1 MKTLFKFFPI
11 FLLVLTLTGC
21 IDVQYKMNLKT
32 DGSGTIEE
40 IVYMNSAMIQMLKG
54 FMAMGNDSTQQ
65 KEFSLFDEDELRKE
79 AKDLGKGVRYVSG
92 EELKDNGR
100 EGYRAVF
107 EFDDVNKIKMNE
119 DVSNKTPSMGEEE
132 TPEDD
137 ITFKFIKGS
146 PATLMIYM
154 PEDDEGENEVEGQNE
169 AAEGN
174 EVESDSNSIQDEE
187 WTDEMKN
194 MMKDFRISI
203 QIELDGDIV
212 ETNATN
218 VDGSNI
224 TLLEV
229 SFNKLLEDPEKFK
242 KLKGLDDASY
252 EETKELLKDIP
263 GVKLEMNEEVK
274 VVFE

>member
-1 MKTLFKFFPI
+1 MKILFKFFPI
-11 FLLVLTLTGC
+11 LLLVLTLTGC
-21 IDVQYKMNLKT
+21 IDVQYKMHLRT

-40 IVYMNSAMIQMLKG
+40 IVYMNSAMIQMFKD
-54 FMAMGNDSTQQ
+54 FSAMGNDSTQQ

-79 AKDLGKGVRYVSG
+79 SEDFGKGVRYVSG

-119 DVSNKTPSMGEEE
+119 DITDKTPSMGEDE
-132 TPEDD
+132 TPEDN

-154 PEDDEGENEVEGQNE
+154 PNDDEEENEVKEE
-169 AAEGN
+169 I
-174 EVESDSNSIQDEE
+174 EVESDSNSAQDEE

-194 MMKDFRISI
+194 LMKDFRISI
-203 QIELDGDIV
+203 QIELNGDIV

-218 VDGSNI
+218 VDGSTI
-224 TLLEV
+224 TLLEM
-229 SFNKLLEDPEKFK
+229 SFNKLLEDPEKLK
-242 KLKGLDDASY
+242 KLKGLDNASY

>member
-11 FLLVLTLTGC
+11 LLLAITLTGC
-21 IDVQYKMNLKT
+21 IDVQYKMHLRT

-40 IVYMNSAMIQMLKG
+40 VVYMNSAMAKMLKD

-65 KEFSLFDEDELRKE
+65 KEFSLLDEDELRKE
-79 AKDLGKGVRYVSG
+79 AKELGAGVRYVSG

-107 EFDDVNKIKMNE
+107 EFDDVNKIRMNE
-119 DVSNKTPSMGEEE
+119 DISDKTPSMGGEEP
-132 TPEDD
+132 PEDN

-154 PEDDEGENEVEGQNE
+154 PDDEGENEVEE
-169 AAEGN
+169 EI
-174 EVESDSNSIQDEE
+174 EVESDSVGNQDEE

-218 VDGSNI
+218 VDGSTI
-224 TLLEV
+224 TLLEM

-252 EETKELLKDIP
+252 EETKKLLKDIP
-263 GVKLEMNEEVK
+263 GVKFEMNEEVK

>member
-1 MKTLFKFFPI
+1 MKTLFRFFPI
-11 FLLVLTLTGC
+11 LLLAITLTGC
-21 IDVQYKMNLKT
+21 IDVQYKMHLRT

-40 IVYMNSAMIQMLKG
+40 TVYMNSTMIQMLKG

-65 KEFSLFDEDELRKE
+65 KEFSLLDENDLREE
-79 AKDLGKGVRYVSG
+79 AKALGAGVRYVSS
-92 EELKDNGR
+92 EALKDDGR
-100 EGYRAVF
+100 EGYKAVF
-107 EFDDVNKIKMNE
+107 KFDDINKVKMNE
-119 DVSNKTPSMGEEE
+119 DISDKASPMGKEEDYDE
-132 TPEDD
+132 GLPEDY

-154 PEDDEGENEVEGQNE
+154 PDGNERENEIEE
-169 AAEGN
+169 
-174 EVESDSNSIQDEE
+174 EVEVEADSISNLDEE

-218 VDGSNI
+218 VDGSTI
-224 TLLEV
+224 TLLEM

-263 GVKLEMNEEVK
+263 GVKLEINEEVK
-274 VVFE
+274 VVFD

>member
-1 MKTLFKFFPI
+1 MKTLFRFFPI
-11 FLLVLTLTGC
+11 LLLVITLTGC
-21 IDVQYKMNLKT
+21 IDVQYKMHLRT

-40 IVYMNSAMIQMLKG
+40 IVYMNSAMVQVLKG

-79 AKDLGKGVRYVSG
+79 AKDLGTGVRYVSG

-119 DVSNKTPSMGEEE
+119 DVSDKTPSLGVEE
-132 TPEDD
+132 TPEDN

-154 PEDDEGENEVEGQNE
+154 PNDNE
-169 AAEGN
+169 EGN
-174 EVESDSNSIQDEE
+174 EVEEEVEVEADSVGNQDEE

-218 VDGSNI
+218 VDGSTI
-224 TLLEV
+224 TLLEM

-263 GVKLEMNEEVK
+263 GVKFEMNEEVK